1 MSQISDPSTSGSPDI
16 LLTKFHRFTA
26 RAFRKLLSIYVFSY
40 LPFGFEGRIWDL
52 IGSVPDHYL
61 SLQYISRKRG
71 IIQLNNHRITKS

>member
-52 IGSVPDHYL
+52 IGSVPGA
-61 SLQYISRKRG
+61 RF
-71 IIQLNNHRITKS
+71 TKLFMTELIHKT